1 MNTNLTEEQRTQ
13 ILAKNAAARTR
24 VEEAQA
30 DAKVAILSKVA
41 NYMSGFAELA
51 GKNTEEGKAIAVAT
65 ALINT
70 YAGMSEVWSKKG
82 SSPFVSASI
91 AEKIAA
97 SAMVLS
103 TGMKTIKSIKSV
115 KVPNGG
121 GATGGGSAPTGV
133 QAPSFNVIGQTSVGE
148 QLIADAVGQSNQQP
162 VQAYVVESQMTSA
175 QELNRNVE
183 ENASLG

>member
-1 MNTNLTEEQRTQ
+1 MNDNLTTQQRNDL
-13 ILAKNAAARTR
+13 LAKNSAARVR
-24 VEEAQA
+24 VEEAEA
-30 DAKVAILSKVA
+30 DARLAIMSKVA

-51 GKNTEEGKAIAVAT
+51 GKNTQEGKAIAVAT

-97 SAMVLS
+97 SATVLA

-115 KVPNGG
+115 KVPHGG
-121 GATGGGSAPTGV
+121 GAGGGSASPSI
-133 QAPSFNVIGQTSVGE
+133 QAPAFNVIGRTSNDAQLVAGAIGE
-148 QLIADAVGQSNQQP
+148 SNQTP
-162 VQAYVVESQMTSA
+162 VQAYVVESQMTS
-175 QELNRNVE
+175 QQQMSRNVS
-183 ENASLG
+183 ENASL